1 MKNFIITLISTLL
14 LFFSLNNTFAFQKQN
29 YTNKSDSSKIYD
41 SGKTTLTDSIK
52 NNQIHIDTNKSTI
65 IVDTVQKNNP
75 GLLDSLYNTIKEKK
89 SLTNTK
95 LFLYIFLS
103 IVGLLLFFFL
113 FVLTLFKIFHKTHST
128 RQSLLLSWNLFFVV
142 SIIWVYI
149 VWGILAGF
157 WNSGAFLTVIIFLI
171 IVSLIMLI
179 IAIKSK

>member
-75 GLLDSLYNTIKEKK
+75 GVLDSLYNTIKEKK

-103 IVGLLLFFFL
+103 IAGLLLFFFL
-113 FVLTLFKIFHKTHST
+113 F
-128 RQSLLLSWNLFFVV
+128 
-142 SIIWVYI
+142 
-149 VWGILAGF
+149 G
-157 WNSGAFLTVIIFLI
+157 
-171 IVSLIMLI
+171 
-179 IAIKSK
+179 